1 MIGSRRSRLRRL
13 LEVELPVLLIVLF
26 ALAPYAWMLLT
37 SVKPSSAIGAFPV
50 QYLPAEPTLE
60 HYRALLARTSFLRN
74 LLDSLVVAVGAVALG
89 LGVSVP
95 AAYAFSRFRFAGR
108 SGLLVFFLTIN
119 MVPVVMLI
127 IPLFVLMRQLGLID
141 TFVGVV
147 AGHATFAIPF
157 SVWMMTSYFNAL
169 PAELDEAALVD
180 GATRWQTIRHVV
192 LPLAM
197 PGIVTTGIYIFVNSW
212 NEYLFAMM
220 LSGQSIKTVTVA
232 LQSFIGEFTVQW
244 GLLTAGGTLVAIPV
258 TLLFLVIQRRL
269 VGGLTAG
276 AVKS

>member
-1 MIGSRRSRLRRL
+1 MIDRRTRLRRL
-13 LEVELPVLLIVLF
+13 LEIELPILFILMF
-26 ALAPYAWMLLT
+26 ALAPYLWMVLT
-37 SVKPSSAIGAFPV
+37 SLKPNEAISIFPV
-50 QYLPAEPTLE
+50 QYLPERFTLE
-60 HYRALLARTSFLRN
+60 HYSVLLAKTSFATN
-74 LLDSLVVAVGAVALG
+74 LGHSLLISIGAVALG

-95 AAYAFSRFRFAGR
+95 AAYAFSRYRFRGR
-108 SGLLVFFLTIN
+108 KAALVLFLVIN
-119 MVPVVMLI
+119 MVPVVLLI
-127 IPLFVLMRQLGLID
+127 IPLFVLMRSFGLLDTHLGIVL
-141 TFVGVV
+141 
-147 AGHATFAIPF
+147 GHATFAIPF

-169 PAELDEAALVD
+169 PIELDEAALVD
-180 GATRWQTIRHVV
+180 GATRLQTIRHVV

-220 LSGQSIKTVTVA
+220 LSGQSVKTVTVA

-244 GLLTAGGTLVAIPV
+244 GLLTAAGTLIAIPV
-258 TLLFLVIQRRL
+258 TILFLIIQRRL

>member
-1 MIGSRRSRLRRL
+1 MMQRRSRLRLL
-13 LEVELPVLLIVLF
+13 LEVELPVLLILLF
-26 ALAPYAWMLLT
+26 AVTPYLWMVLT
-37 SVKPSSAIGAFPV
+37 SIKPNSAIATFPV
-50 QYLPAEPTLE
+50 QYLPTEPTLE
-60 HYRALLARTSFLRN
+60 HYRVLLARTSFLHN
-74 LLDSLVVAVGAVALG
+74 LFNSLVVALGAVVLG

-95 AAYAFSRFRFAGR
+95 AAYAFSRFRFTGR
-108 SGLLVFFLTIN
+108 GGLLVFFLVIN
-119 MVPVVMLI
+119 MVPVVLLI

-141 TFVGVV
+141 TFIGVIM
-147 AGHATFAIPF
+147 GHATFAIPF

-180 GATRWQTIRHVV
+180 GASRWQTIRHVV

-220 LSGQSIKTVTVA
+220 LSGQNIKTVTVA

-244 GLLTAGGTLVAIPV
+244 GLLTAGGTLIAIPV
-258 TLLFLVIQRRL
+258 TLLFLIIQRRL

>member
-1 MIGSRRSRLRRL
+1 MIDRRTRLRRL
-13 LEVELPVLLIVLF
+13 LEIELPILFILMF
-26 ALAPYAWMLLT
+26 ALAPYLWMVLT
-37 SVKPSSAIGAFPV
+37 SVKPNEAISIFPV
-50 QYLPAEPTLE
+50 QYLPERFTLE
-60 HYRALLARTSFLRN
+60 HYSVLLAKTSFAAN
-74 LLDSLVVAVGAVALG
+74 LGHSLLISIGAVALG

-95 AAYAFSRFRFAGR
+95 AAYAFSRYRFRGR
-108 SGLLVFFLTIN
+108 KAALVLFLVIN
-119 MVPVVMLI
+119 MVPVVLLI
-127 IPLFVLMRQLGLID
+127 IPLFVLMRSFGLLDTHLGIVL
-141 TFVGVV
+141 
-147 AGHATFAIPF
+147 GHATFAIPF

-169 PAELDEAALVD
+169 PIELDEAALVD
-180 GATRWQTIRHVV
+180 GASRLQTIRHVV

-220 LSGQSIKTVTVA
+220 LSGQSVKTVTVA

-244 GLLTAGGTLVAIPV
+244 GLLTAAGTLIAIPV
-258 TLLFLVIQRRL
+258 TILFLIIQRRL

>member
-127 IPLFVLMRQLGLID
+127 IPLFVLMRQLGLLD

-169 PAELDEAALVD
+169 PAELDEAALMD

>member
-1 MIGSRRSRLRRL
+1 MIGPRRSRLRRL
-13 LEVELPVLLIVLF
+13 LEVELPVLLIVVF

-74 LLDSLVVAVGAVALG
+74 LLDSLVVAVGAVVLG

-127 IPLFVLMRQLGLID
+127 IPLFVLMRQLGLLD

>member
-1 MIGSRRSRLRRL
+1 MIGARRTRLRRL
-13 LEVELPVLLIVLF
+13 LEVELPVLLIVVF
-26 ALAPYAWMLLT
+26 ALAPYVWMVLT
-37 SVKPSSAIGAFPV
+37 SIKPSSAIATFPV

-60 HYRALLARTSFLRN
+60 HYRVLLQRTSFLRN
-74 LLDSLVVAVGAVALG
+74 LLDSLVVAVGAVVLG

-180 GATRWQTIRHVV
+180 GASRWQTIRHVV

-244 GLLTAGGTLVAIPV
+244 GLLTAGGTLIAIPV
-258 TLLFLVIQRRL
+258 TILFLVIQRRL

>member
-1 MIGSRRSRLRRL
+1 
-13 LEVELPVLLIVLF
+13 VLLIVVF
-26 ALAPYAWMLLT
+26 ALAPYVWMVLT
-37 SVKPSSAIGAFPV
+37 SIKPSSAIATFPV

-60 HYRALLARTSFLRN
+60 HYRVLLQRTSFLRN
-74 LLDSLVVAVGAVALG
+74 LLDSLVVAVGAVVLG

-180 GATRWQTIRHVV
+180 GASRWQTIRHVV

-244 GLLTAGGTLVAIPV
+244 GLLTAGGTLIAIPV
-258 TLLFLVIQRRL
+258 TILFLVIQRRL

>member
-1 MIGSRRSRLRRL
+1 MIGPRRSRLRRL

-37 SVKPSSAIGAFPV
+37 SIKPSSAIGAFPV

-127 IPLFVLMRQLGLID
+127 IPLFVLMRQLGLLD

-169 PAELDEAALVD
+169 PAELDEAALMD

-220 LSGQSIKTVTVA
+220 LSGQTIKTVTVA

>member
-1 MIGSRRSRLRRL
+1 MIDRRTRLRRL
-13 LEVELPVLLIVLF
+13 LEIELPILFILMF
-26 ALAPYAWMLLT
+26 ALAPYLWMVLT
-37 SVKPSSAIGAFPV
+37 SVKPNEAISIFPV
-50 QYLPAEPTLE
+50 QYLPERFTLE
-60 HYRALLARTSFLRN
+60 HYSVLLAKTSFAAN
-74 LLDSLVVAVGAVALG
+74 LGHSLLISIGAVVLG

-95 AAYAFSRFRFAGR
+95 AAYAFSRYRFRGR
-108 SGLLVFFLTIN
+108 KAALVLFLVIN
-119 MVPVVMLI
+119 MVPVVLLI
-127 IPLFVLMRQLGLID
+127 IPLFVLMRSFGLLDTHLGIVL
-141 TFVGVV
+141 
-147 AGHATFAIPF
+147 GHATFAIPF

-169 PAELDEAALVD
+169 PIELDEAALVD
-180 GATRWQTIRHVV
+180 GATRLQTIRHVV

-220 LSGQSIKTVTVA
+220 LSGQSVKTVTVA

-244 GLLTAGGTLVAIPV
+244 GLLTAAGTLIAIPV
-258 TLLFLVIQRRL
+258 TILFLIIQRRL

>member
-74 LLDSLVVAVGAVALG
+74 LLDSLVVAVGAVVLG